1 MPRRYL
7 FMATTF
13 QRTQNPIYDLP
24 LLHAGIVGRERESA
38 VVEELL
44 RDNTGPITLT
54 GMAGIGKTRLALHVA
69 SRLATNFP
77 GNTCMVDLA
86 PLADQRLVA
95 STIAQALGVT
105 EQPGKALT
113 SLLKEHL
120 ADKHL
125 LLVLDGFE
133 RVLEAAPLIRDLL
146 SAAPH
151 VKALVTSRVPLG
163 LDGEQEHRVPP
174 LDLPAAAHSQYAGH
188 GSLSDLLE
196 NEAVQL
202 FVCQAQAGAPNFA
215 LNEKNA
221 ASIVA
226 ICHYLHGIPLAIE
239 LAAAQAGRS
248 SPQETLSGLQ
258 SRGGIGI
265 NPAPTSTARNGQKSS
280 PQAMAQTLHNVID
293 WSYNHLVSEE
303 KRLFRHVG
311 VFTGGFTLEAAEL
324 VCDVGSRVREVG
336 EGVGLGG
343 VTLAGLVRSNLDI
356 GDMVNNDGIGIPT
369 TPSPY
374 SLLPRFLMPRAIHEY
389 AIEKLEAGGEEAQ
402 LRRRHAVYFATLAEE
417 AELHLRGPHV
427 TEWLSRLDEEL
438 PNLRAALRW
447 AESDPEDSEIAVRLS
462 SALGLVWGI
471 TQRLSEER
479 TQLSA
484 MMDRAGYENET
495 SARAAAQANA
505 LWAASMRA
513 VAFLAWQHS
522 DYEAARTLDEKN
534 LRTYRKMGDNR
545 QIALALL
552 NLGNTASKQGDQA
565 NAQAHI
571 EESLT
576 FFKVVGD
583 KAGIAESLESLAV
596 ISQEMGDLEAAR
608 TFYQESLALNRDL
621 GYQVG
626 VAASLL
632 NLGEVERALGNYA
645 EAGALYEQS
654 LVIYRTT
661 HNGGVATAL
670 HNLGQVALHTG
681 EIARARELF
690 RESLMLFHQ
699 LGFAQGV
706 ASSLAGLAGV
716 ESRNDVGAHG
726 RAPLR
731 AGKLLAASFAI
742 IESTGAAWSPID
754 RTEYNHSLSLACVQ
768 VDSAAWQAAWNEGQ
782 AMSMDE
788 AIEYALRDA

>member
-7 FMATTF
+7 FMATTV

-24 LLHAGIVGRERESA
+24 LLHVGMVGRERESA

-44 RDNTGPITLT
+44 LRDNKGPITLT
-54 GMAGIGKTRLALHVA
+54 GIAGIGKTRLALHVA
-69 SRLATNFP
+69 SSLATSFP
-77 GNTCMVDLA
+77 GNTCLVDLA

-120 ADKHL
+120 ADKRL

-133 RVLEAAPLIRDLL
+133 RVLEAAPLVRDLL
-146 SAAPH
+146 AAAPH

-174 LDLPAAAHSQYAGH
+174 LDLPAAAHSQYVRDS
-188 GSLSDLLE
+188 SLSDLLE

-202 FVCQAQAGAPNFA
+202 FVCQAQAITPNFA
-215 LNEKNA
+215 LDEKNA

-239 LAAAQAGRS
+239 LAAAQAGAS
-248 SPQETLSGLQ
+248 SPQEALSGLR
-258 SRGGIGI
+258 SRGAI
-265 NPAPTSTARNGQKSS
+265 NPAPLTPTARNGQPSNI
-280 PQAMAQTLHNVID
+280 QATAQTLRDVIN
-293 WSYNHLVSEE
+293 WSYNHLADEE
-303 KRLFRHVG
+303 TRLFRHAG

-324 VCDVGSRVREVG
+324 VCDVGSWVREVG

-343 VTLAGLVRSNLDI
+343 VTLAGLVKSNLDI
-356 GDMVNNDGIGIPT
+356 GDTVNDGMGAPT

-389 AIEKLEAGGEEAQ
+389 AIEKLEVGGEEAQ
-402 LRRRHAVYFATLAEE
+402 LRRRHAVYYATLAEE
-417 AELHLRGPHV
+417 AELHLRGPYV
-427 TEWLSRLDEEL
+427 TAWLSRLDEEL

-447 AESDPEDSEIAVRLS
+447 AEGDPEGGEMAVRLS